1 MDLAELIA
9 EYVTAKAAL
18 DKAKSSCD
26 SSWGYFLHGE
36 ADNVERLSKQIDAK
50 VIELVAEGKV

>member
-1 MDLAELIA
+1 MDLAELIV

-18 DKAKSSCD
+18 CKAQASCD
-26 SSWGYFLHGE
+26 GSWGYFLHGE

-50 VIELVAEGKV
+50 VVELAKSDD